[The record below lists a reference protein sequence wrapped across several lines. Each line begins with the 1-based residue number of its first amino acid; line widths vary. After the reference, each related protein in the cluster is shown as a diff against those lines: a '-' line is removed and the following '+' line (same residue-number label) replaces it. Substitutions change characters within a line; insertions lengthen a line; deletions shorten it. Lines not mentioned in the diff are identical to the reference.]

1 MKKILLYGSTAAVL
15 MLLASCSTDST
26 EPSAPAVR
34 TITRTFP
41 VNETIGSAYDTR
53 TAYENG
59 QIGFTDNEKLGAY
72 VWSEDP
78 NENATGVTV
87 AIRTPGSPATITV
100 SHDAIANVDKY
111 SYVFVSPYKYNN
123 TPSRTTPTVTL
134 NSIQHPTATTF
145 DPSQDILVSKPVTGP
160 DGTTTSPVLEE
171 VAFKRLFTFFRLKIN
186 RSEFTGDITLAEG
199 EKIRSVTITA
209 PEGTALA
216 GTAKVTIEEA
226 YDATTFNFT
235 EPSNSVTADYGTDG
249 EALNADGTFDVWFV
263 VNPVAFNGLIIE
275 VKTSTQT
282 ITQTFNEQVALDFK
296 ASGINTLNFK
306 PVKNT
311 NITTTTAA
319 APQDY
324 YEEGVEIEGVRYS
337 KDSES
342 KTTNKPADAPNTA
355 LELSS
360 TTLVYFLDD
369 GGNPDNSFYIRPTNP
384 GNHTYRENSA
394 IFIGRYADHKTK
406 LVLQNQF
413 HLRNRENGIYA
424 FKNLDINMR
433 EGSQAQLFT
442 MTNDTGGAKTL
453 IFEDCDITFG
463 NNKSIVAPYSST
475 KEGSYI
481 ENIIFRNCR
490 LRYEPGTEN
499 NYALLKLTNYIK
511 SGLTNFKTLVFE
523 NNVLYS
529 NEKGSTKAVS
539 LFYQQPPQAGAT
551 GSLSNLKITCRN
563 NTFLD
568 LIATGSGGSNPA
580 GMGSAYF
587 MVDQIG
593 SVEFTGNMLYYTND
607 PEETIKKYASV
618 MRVIHDYGTTWNHI
632 NLGRTE
638 NAIFGT
644 SGWKLYFNGTNTP
657 TSYYPKDNNF
667 TNTYPQKQDSPLSEY
682 DPANGIFKVS
692 PAYDGYGSTLLY

>member
-41 VNETIGSAYDTR
+41 VNETIGSAHDTR

-72 VWSEDP
+72 VWSEDS

-275 VKTSTQT
+275 VKTSAQT
-282 ITQTFNEQVALDFK
+282 ITQTFSEQVALDFK
-296 ASGINTLNFK
+296 ASGINTLNFQ
-306 PVKNT
+306 PANNT

-319 APQDY
+319 VPQDY
-324 YEEGVEIEGVRYS
+324 YEEGVEIEGGNLQQEFR
-337 KDSES
+337 EQ
-342 KTTNKPADAPNTA
+342 NK
-355 LELSS
+355 
-360 TTLVYFLDD
+360 
-369 GGNPDNSFYIRPTNP
+369 
-384 GNHTYRENSA
+384 
-394 IFIGRYADHKTK
+394 
-406 LVLQNQF
+406 
-413 HLRNRENGIYA
+413 
-424 FKNLDINMR
+424 
-433 EGSQAQLFT
+433 
-442 MTNDTGGAKTL
+442 
-453 IFEDCDITFG
+453 
-463 NNKSIVAPYSST
+463 
-475 KEGSYI
+475 
-481 ENIIFRNCR
+481 
-490 LRYEPGTEN
+490 
-499 NYALLKLTNYIK
+499 
-511 SGLTNFKTLVFE
+511 
-523 NNVLYS
+523 
-529 NEKGSTKAVS
+529 
-539 LFYQQPPQAGAT
+539 
-551 GSLSNLKITCRN
+551 
-563 NTFLD
+563 
-568 LIATGSGGSNPA
+568 
-580 GMGSAYF
+580 
-587 MVDQIG
+587 
-593 SVEFTGNMLYYTND
+593 
-607 PEETIKKYASV
+607 
-618 MRVIHDYGTTWNHI
+618 
-632 NLGRTE
+632 
-638 NAIFGT
+638 
-644 SGWKLYFNGTNTP
+644 
-657 TSYYPKDNNF
+657 
-667 TNTYPQKQDSPLSEY
+667 
-682 DPANGIFKVS
+682 
-692 PAYDGYGSTLLY
+692 

>member
-41 VNETIGSAYDTR
+41 VNETIGSAHDTR

-72 VWSEDP
+72 VWSEDS

-100 SHDAIANVDKY
+100 SHDAMDSVKEY
-111 SYVFVSPYKYNN
+111 TYVFVSPYKYNN
-123 TPSRTTPTVTL
+123 TPNRTTPNVTL

-249 EALNADGTFDVWFV
+249 EALNADGTFDAWFV

-319 APQDY
+319 VPQDY
-324 YEEGVEIEGVRYS
+324 YEEGVEIEGVTYS
-337 KDSES
+337 KNSES
-342 KTTNKPADAPNTA
+342 KTNKTASAPNTA
-355 LELSS
+355 LSLSS

-369 GGNPDNSFYIRPTNP
+369 GGNPDNSFTIKTENI
-384 GNHTYRENSA
+384 YRENSA

-413 HLRNRENGIYA
+413 HLRNRESGIYA
-424 FKNLDINMR
+424 FKNLDIDMR

-490 LRYEPGTEN
+490 LRYEAGTEGY
-499 NYALLKLTNYIK
+499 YALIKLHGNNDKNFLK
-511 SGLTNFKTLVFE
+511 SGLAGFKTLVLE
-523 NNVLYS
+523 NNVFYS
-529 NEKGSTKAVS
+529 TQGSNVKTAVS
-539 LFYQQPPQAGAT
+539 ILYQRYWEADAASY
-551 GSLSNLKITCRN
+551 SLSNLNITCKN
-563 NTFLD
+563 NTFID
-568 LIATGSGGSNPA
+568 LISYSSGASNPA

-593 SVEFTGNMLYYTND
+593 SVEFTGNMLYS
-607 PEETIKKYASV
+607 EALKYVSI
-618 MRVIHDYGTTWNHI
+618 MRVTHDYNTNGPWPSINLDREGNAVYGTNGWKFYFDGTTV
-632 NLGRTE
+632 LP
-638 NAIFGT
+638 
-644 SGWKLYFNGTNTP
+644 TP
-657 TSYYPKDNNF
+657 YYPEKG
-667 TNTYPQKQDSPLSEY
+667 TYPKKLDSPLSEY
-682 DPANGIFKVS
+682 DPTNGIFKVS
-692 PAYDGYGSTLLY
+692 PAYDGYGSSLLY

>member
-41 VNETIGSAYDTR
+41 VNETIGSAHDTR

-72 VWSEDP
+72 VWSEDS

-275 VKTSTQT
+275 VKTSAQT
-282 ITQTFNEQVALDFK
+282 ITQTFSEQVALDFK

-306 PVKNT
+306 PAKNT
-311 NITTTTAA
+311 NITTTTAVV
-319 APQDY
+319 PQDY

-342 KTTNKPADAPNTA
+342 KTTNKTADAPNTA

-369 GGNPDNSFYIRPTNP
+369 GGNPDNSFYIKPTNS
-384 GNHTYRENSA
+384 GRHTYRENSA

-406 LVLQNQF
+406 LVLKNQF
-413 HLRNRENGIYA
+413 HLRNRESGIYA
-424 FKNLDINMR
+424 FKNLDIDMR

-475 KEGSYI
+475 KESSYI

-490 LRYEPGTEN
+490 LRYEAGTEGY
-499 NYALLKLTNYIK
+499 YALIKLHGDNDKNFLK
-511 SGLTNFKTLVFE
+511 SGLAGFKTLVLE
-523 NNVLYS
+523 NNVFYS
-529 NEKGSTKAVS
+529 TQGSNVKTAVS
-539 LFYQQPPQAGAT
+539 ILYQRYWEADAASY
-551 GSLSNLKITCRN
+551 SLSNLNITCKN
-563 NTFLD
+563 NTFID
-568 LIATGSGGSNPA
+568 LISYSSGASNPA

-593 SVEFTGNMLYYTND
+593 SVEFTGNMLYS
-607 PEETIKKYASV
+607 EALKYVSI
-618 MRVIHDYGTTWNHI
+618 MRVTHDYNTNGPWPSI
-632 NLGRTE
+632 NLDREG
-638 NAIFGT
+638 NAVYGT
-644 SGWKLYFNGTNTP
+644 NGWKLYFDGTTALPTP
-657 TSYYPKDNNF
+657 YYPEKG
-667 TNTYPQKQDSPLSEY
+667 TYPKKLDSPLSEY
-682 DPANGIFKVS
+682 DPVNGIFKVS
-692 PAYDGYGSTLLY
+692 PAYDGYGSSLLY

>member
-41 VNETIGSAYDTR
+41 VNETIGSAHDTR

-72 VWSEDP
+72 VWSEDS

-275 VKTSTQT
+275 VKTSAQT
-282 ITQTFNEQVALDFK
+282 ITQTFSEQVALDFK

-355 LELSS
+355 LSLSS

-369 GGNPDNSFYIRPTNP
+369 GGNPDNSFTIET
-384 GNHTYRENSA
+384 GNIYRENSA

-406 LVLQNQF
+406 LVLKNQF
-413 HLRNRENGIYA
+413 HLRNRESGIYA
-424 FKNLDINMR
+424 FKNLDIDMR
-433 EGSQAQLFT
+433 KGSQAQLFT

-463 NNKSIVAPYSST
+463 SNKSIVAPYSST
-475 KEGSYI
+475 KESSYI

-490 LRYEPGTEN
+490 LRYEAGTEGY
-499 NYALLKLTNYIK
+499 YALIKLHGNNDKNFLK
-511 SGLTNFKTLVFE
+511 SGLAGFKTLALE
-523 NNVLYS
+523 NNVFYS
-529 NEKGSTKAVS
+529 TQGSNVKTAVS
-539 LFYQQPPQAGAT
+539 ILYQRYWEADAASY
-551 GSLSNLKITCRN
+551 SLSNLNITCKN
-563 NTFLD
+563 NTFID
-568 LIATGSGGSNPA
+568 LISYSSGASNPA

-593 SVEFTGNMLYYTND
+593 SVEFTGNMLYS
-607 PEETIKKYASV
+607 EALKYVSI
-618 MRVIHDYGTTWNHI
+618 MRVTHDYNTNGPWPSINLDREGNAVYGTNGWKFYFDGTTV
-632 NLGRTE
+632 LP
-638 NAIFGT
+638 
-644 SGWKLYFNGTNTP
+644 TP
-657 TSYYPKDNNF
+657 YYPEKG
-667 TNTYPQKQDSPLSEY
+667 TYPKKLDSPLSEY

-692 PAYDGYGSTLLY
+692 PAYDGYGSSLLY

>member
-1 MKKILLYGSTAAVL
+1 MKKTLLYGSTAAVL

-41 VNETIGSAYDTR
+41 VNETIGSAHDTR

-72 VWSEDP
+72 VWSEDS

-216 GTAKVTIEEA
+216 GTAKVTIEKA

-249 EALNADGTFDVWFV
+249 EAFNTDGTFDVWFV
-263 VNPVAFNGLIIE
+263 VNPVAFNGLTIE
-275 VKTSTQT
+275 VRTSAQT
-282 ITQTFNEQVALDFK
+282 ITQTFSEQVALDFK
-296 ASGINTLNFK
+296 ASGINTLNFQ
-306 PVKNT
+306 PANNT

-319 APQDY
+319 VPQDY

-355 LELSS
+355 LSLSS

-369 GGNPDNSFYIRPTNP
+369 GGNPDNSFTIKTENI
-384 GNHTYRENSA
+384 YRENSA

-406 LVLQNQF
+406 LVLKNQF
-413 HLRNRENGIYA
+413 HLRNRESGIYA
-424 FKNLDINMR
+424 FKNLDIDMR

-463 NNKSIVAPYSST
+463 SNKSIVAPYSST
-475 KEGSYI
+475 KESSYI

-490 LRYEPGTEN
+490 LRYEAGTEGY
-499 NYALLKLTNYIK
+499 YALIKLHGNNDKNFLK
-511 SGLTNFKTLVFE
+511 SGLAGFKTLVLE
-523 NNVLYS
+523 NNVFYS
-529 NEKGSTKAVS
+529 TQGSNVKTAVS
-539 LFYQQPPQAGAT
+539 ILYQRYWEADAASY
-551 GSLSNLKITCRN
+551 SLSNLNITCKN
-563 NTFLD
+563 NTFID
-568 LIATGSGGSNPA
+568 LISYSSGASNPA

-593 SVEFTGNMLYYTND
+593 SVEFTGNMLYS
-607 PEETIKKYASV
+607 EALKYVSI
-618 MRVIHDYGTTWNHI
+618 MRVTHDYNTNGPWPSINLDREGNAVYGTNGWKFYFDGTTV
-632 NLGRTE
+632 LP
-638 NAIFGT
+638 
-644 SGWKLYFNGTNTP
+644 TP
-657 TSYYPKDNNF
+657 YYPEKG
-667 TNTYPQKQDSPLSEY
+667 TYPKKLDSPLSEY

-692 PAYDGYGSTLLY
+692 PAYDGYGSSLLY

>member
-41 VNETIGSAYDTR
+41 VNETIGSAHDTR

-59 QIGFTDNEKLGAY
+59 QIGFTDNEHLGAY
-72 VWSEDP
+72 VWSEELDK
-78 NENATGVTV
+78 NAGGVGLAT
-87 AIRTPGSPATITV
+87 RTPGSPATITV

-216 GTAKVTIEEA
+216 GTAKVTIEKA

-249 EALNADGTFDVWFV
+249 EAFNTDGTFDVWFV
-263 VNPVAFNGLIIE
+263 VNPVAFNGLTIE
-275 VKTSTQT
+275 VKTSAQT
-282 ITQTFNEQVALDFK
+282 ITQTFSEQVALDFK

-306 PVKNT
+306 PVNNT

-342 KTTNKPADAPNTA
+342 KTNKTASAPNTA
-355 LELSS
+355 LSLSS

-369 GGNPDNSFYIRPTNP
+369 GGNPDNSFTIET
-384 GNHTYRENSA
+384 GNIYRENSA

-406 LVLQNQF
+406 LVLNNQF
-413 HLRNRENGIYA
+413 HLRNRESGIYA
-424 FKNLDINMR
+424 FKNLDIDMR
-433 EGSQAQLFT
+433 EGYQAQLFT

-475 KEGSYI
+475 KESSYI

-490 LRYEPGTEN
+490 LRYEAGTEGY
-499 NYALLKLTNYIK
+499 YALIKLHGNNDKNFLK
-511 SGLTNFKTLVFE
+511 SGLAGFKTLVLE
-523 NNVLYS
+523 NNVFYS
-529 NEKGSTKAVS
+529 TQGSNVKTAVS
-539 LFYQQPPQAGAT
+539 ILYQRYWEADAASY
-551 GSLSNLKITCRN
+551 SLSNLNITCKN
-563 NTFLD
+563 NTFID
-568 LIATGSGGSNPA
+568 LISYSSGASNPA

-593 SVEFTGNMLYYTND
+593 SVEFTGNMLYS
-607 PEETIKKYASV
+607 EALKYVSI
-618 MRVIHDYGTTWNHI
+618 MRVTHDYNTNGPWPSINLDREGNAVYGTNGWKFYFDGTTV
-632 NLGRTE
+632 LP
-638 NAIFGT
+638 
-644 SGWKLYFNGTNTP
+644 TP
-657 TSYYPKDNNF
+657 YYPEKG
-667 TNTYPQKQDSPLSEY
+667 TYPKKLDSPLSEY

>member
-15 MLLASCSTDST
+15 MLLASCSTDAT

-41 VNETIGSAYDTR
+41 VNETIGSAHDTR

-72 VWSEDP
+72 VWSEDLDK
-78 NENATGVTV
+78 NAGGVGLAT
-87 AIRTPGSPATITV
+87 RSTGSPATITV

-123 TPSRTTPTVTL
+123 SPYRTSPTVTL
-134 NSIQHPTATTF
+134 NPVQHPTATTF

-171 VAFKRLFTFFRLKIN
+171 VAFKRLFTFFRLKID
-186 RSEFTGDITLAEG
+186 RSKFTGDITLAEG

-209 PEGTALA
+209 PEGTELA
-216 GTAKVTIEEA
+216 GTAEVKIEEA

-249 EALNADGTFDVWFV
+249 EAFNADGTFDAWFV
-263 VNPVAFNGLIIE
+263 VNPVAFNGLTIE
-275 VKTSTQT
+275 VKTSAQT
-282 ITQTFNEQVALDFK
+282 ITQTFSEQVALDFK

-355 LELSS
+355 LSLSS

-369 GGNPDNSFYIRPTNP
+369 GGNPDNSFTIETENI
-384 GNHTYRENSA
+384 YRENSA

-406 LVLQNQF
+406 LVLKNQF
-413 HLRNRENGIYA
+413 HLRNRESGIYA
-424 FKNLDINMR
+424 FKNLDIDMR

-463 NNKSIVAPYSST
+463 SNKSIVAPYSST
-475 KEGSYI
+475 KESSYI

-490 LRYEPGTEN
+490 LRYEAGTEGY
-499 NYALLKLTNYIK
+499 YALIKLHGNNDKNFLK
-511 SGLTNFKTLVFE
+511 SGLAGFKTLVLE
-523 NNVLYS
+523 NNVFYS
-529 NEKGSTKAVS
+529 TQGSNVKTAVS
-539 LFYQQPPQAGAT
+539 ILYQRYWEADAASY
-551 GSLSNLKITCRN
+551 SLSNLNITCKN
-563 NTFLD
+563 NTFID
-568 LIATGSGGSNPA
+568 LISYSSGASNPA

-593 SVEFTGNMLYYTND
+593 SVEFTGNMLYS
-607 PEETIKKYASV
+607 EALKYVSI
-618 MRVIHDYGTTWNHI
+618 MRVTHDYNTNGPWPSINLDREGNAVYGTNGWKFYFDGTTV
-632 NLGRTE
+632 LP
-638 NAIFGT
+638 
-644 SGWKLYFNGTNTP
+644 TP
-657 TSYYPKDNNF
+657 YYPEKG
-667 TNTYPQKQDSPLSEY
+667 TYPKKLDSPLSEY

-692 PAYDGYGSTLLY
+692 PAYDGYGSSLLY

>member
-41 VNETIGSAYDTR
+41 VNETIGSAHDTR

-59 QIGFTDNEKLGAY
+59 QIGFTDNEHLGAY
-72 VWSEDP
+72 VWSEDLDK
-78 NENATGVTV
+78 NAGGVGLAT
-87 AIRTPGSPATITV
+87 RTPGSPATITV

-171 VAFKRLFTFFRLKIN
+171 VAFKRLFTFFRLKID
-186 RSEFTGDITLAEG
+186 RSKFTGDITLAEG

-209 PEGTALA
+209 PEGTQLA
-216 GTAKVTIEEA
+216 GTAKVTIEKA

-263 VNPVAFNGLIIE
+263 VNPVAFNGLTIE
-275 VKTSTQT
+275 VRTSAQT
-282 ITQTFNEQVALDFK
+282 ITQTFSEQVALDFK

-306 PVKNT
+306 PVNNT

-342 KTTNKPADAPNTA
+342 KTNKTASAPNTA
-355 LELSS
+355 LSLSS

-369 GGNPDNSFYIRPTNP
+369 GGNPDNSFTIET
-384 GNHTYRENSA
+384 GNIYRENSA

-406 LVLQNQF
+406 LVLNNQF
-413 HLRNRENGIYA
+413 HLRNRESGIYA
-424 FKNLDINMR
+424 FKNLDIDMR
-433 EGSQAQLFT
+433 EGYQAQLFT

-475 KEGSYI
+475 KESSYI

-490 LRYEPGTEN
+490 LRYEAGTEGY
-499 NYALLKLTNYIK
+499 YALIKLHGNNDKNFLK
-511 SGLTNFKTLVFE
+511 SGLAGFKTLVLE
-523 NNVLYS
+523 NNVFYS
-529 NEKGSTKAVS
+529 TQGSNVKTAVS
-539 LFYQQPPQAGAT
+539 ILYQRYWEADAASY
-551 GSLSNLKITCRN
+551 SLSNLNITCKN
-563 NTFLD
+563 NTFID
-568 LIATGSGGSNPA
+568 LISYSSGASNPA

-593 SVEFTGNMLYYTND
+593 SVEFTGNILYS
-607 PEETIKKYASV
+607 EALKYVSI
-618 MRVIHDYGTTWNHI
+618 MRVTHDYNTNGPWPSINLDREGNAVYGTNGWKFYFDGTTV
-632 NLGRTE
+632 LP
-638 NAIFGT
+638 
-644 SGWKLYFNGTNTP
+644 TP
-657 TSYYPKDNNF
+657 YYPEKG
-667 TNTYPQKQDSPLSEY
+667 TYPKKLDSPLSEY

-692 PAYDGYGSTLLY
+692 PAYDGYGSSLLY

>member
-15 MLLASCSTDST
+15 MLLASCSTDAT

-41 VNETIGSAYDTR
+41 VNETIGSAHDTR

-59 QIGFTDNEKLGAY
+59 QIGFTDNEHLGAY
-72 VWSEDP
+72 VWSEELDK
-78 NENATGVTV
+78 NAGGVGLAT
-87 AIRTPGSPATITV
+87 RTPGSPATITV

-263 VNPVAFNGLIIE
+263 VNPVAFNGLTIE
-275 VKTSTQT
+275 VRTSAQT
-282 ITQTFNEQVALDFK
+282 ITQTFSEQVALNFK

-355 LELSS
+355 LSLSS

-369 GGNPDNSFYIRPTNP
+369 GGNPDNSFTIET
-384 GNHTYRENSA
+384 GNIYRENSA

-413 HLRNRENGIYA
+413 HLRNRESGIYA
-424 FKNLDINMR
+424 FKNLDIDMR

-490 LRYEPGTEN
+490 LRYEAGTEGY
-499 NYALLKLTNYIK
+499 YALIKLHGNNDKNFLK
-511 SGLTNFKTLVFE
+511 SGLAGFKTLVLE
-523 NNVLYS
+523 NNVFYS
-529 NEKGSTKAVS
+529 TQGSNVKTAVS
-539 LFYQQPPQAGAT
+539 ILYQRYWEADAASY
-551 GSLSNLKITCRN
+551 SLSNLNITCKN
-563 NTFLD
+563 NTFID
-568 LIATGSGGSNPA
+568 LISYSSGASNPA

-593 SVEFTGNMLYYTND
+593 SVEFTGNMLYS
-607 PEETIKKYASV
+607 EALKYVSI
-618 MRVIHDYGTTWNHI
+618 MRVTHDYNTNGPWPSINLDREGNAVYGTNGWKFYFDGTTV
-632 NLGRTE
+632 LP
-638 NAIFGT
+638 
-644 SGWKLYFNGTNTP
+644 TP
-657 TSYYPKDNNF
+657 YYPEKG
-667 TNTYPQKQDSPLSEY
+667 TYPKKLDSPLSEY

-692 PAYDGYGSTLLY
+692 PAYDGYGSSLLY

>member
-1 MKKILLYGSTAAVL
+1 MTRSSTTNTTWTTFTDLTKNPATMKKILLYGSTAAVL

-41 VNETIGSAYDTR
+41 VNETIGSAHDTR

-72 VWSEDP
+72 VWEDVADGV
-78 NENATGVTV
+78 NATGVTV

-123 TPSRTTPTVTL
+123 SPYRTTPTVTL

-216 GTAKVTIEEA
+216 GTAKVTIEKA

-263 VNPVAFNGLIIE
+263 VNPVAFNGLTIE
-275 VKTSTQT
+275 IRTSAQT
-282 ITQTFNEQVALDFK
+282 ITQTFSEQVALDFK

-311 NITTTTAA
+311 NITTTTEAV
-319 APQDY
+319 PQDY
-324 YEEGVEIEGVRYS
+324 FKDGVEIEGVIYS
-337 KDSES
+337 ETSAGKIAQ
-342 KTTNKPADAPNTA
+342 TANTIDQA
-355 LELSS
+355 IKWSS
-360 TTLVYFLDD
+360 NYYAYFLDD
-369 GGNPDNSFYIRPTNP
+369 NDYNFVSD
-384 GNHTYRENSA
+384 A
-394 IFIGRYADHKTK
+394 IKYLTSGTVFIGRYADKKTK
-406 LVLQNQF
+406 IKFLRPI
-413 HLRNRENGIYA
+413 HLRDRAGIFA
-424 FKNLDINMR
+424 FKNLDIDATEVKEVKNGV
-433 EGSQAQLFT
+433 EQDASYLFT
-442 MTNDTGGAKTL
+442 ITSSASDLGGAKTL

-463 NNKSIVAPYSST
+463 NDKSLFASYGST
-475 KEGSYI
+475 KEDSYGD
-481 ENIIFRNCR
+481 F
-490 LRYEPGTEN
+490 Y
-499 NYALLKLTNYIK
+499 KL
-511 SGLTNFKTLVFE
+511 
-523 NNVLYS
+523 
-529 NEKGSTKAVS
+529 
-539 LFYQQPPQAGAT
+539 
-551 GSLSNLKITCRN
+551 
-563 NTFLD
+563 
-568 LIATGSGGSNPA
+568 NP
-580 GMGSAYF
+580 
-587 MVDQIG
+587 
-593 SVEFTGNMLYYTND
+593 
-607 PEETIKKYASV
+607 
-618 MRVIHDYGTTWNHI
+618 
-632 NLGRTE
+632 
-638 NAIFGT
+638 
-644 SGWKLYFNGTNTP
+644 
-657 TSYYPKDNNF
+657 
-667 TNTYPQKQDSPLSEY
+667 
-682 DPANGIFKVS
+682 
-692 PAYDGYGSTLLY
+692 

>member
-41 VNETIGSAYDTR
+41 VNETIGSAHDTR

-145 DPSQDILVSKPVTGP
+145 DSSQDILVSKPVTGP
-160 DGTTTSPVLEE
+160 DGATTSPVLEE

-209 PEGTALA
+209 PEGTQLA

-226 YDATTFNFT
+226 YDATTFTFT

-249 EALNADGTFDVWFV
+249 EAFNADGTFDVWFV
-263 VNPVAFNGLIIE
+263 VNPVTFNGMTIE
-275 VKTSTQT
+275 VRTSAQT
-282 ITQTFNEQVALDFK
+282 ITQTFSELITLDFK

-306 PVKNT
+306 PAKNT
-311 NITTTTAA
+311 NITTTTAVV
-319 APQDY
+319 PQDY
-324 YEEGVEIEGVRYS
+324 YEEGVEINGEPYS
-337 KDSES
+337 KNSVS
-342 KTTNKPADAPNTA
+342 RTINKTADAPNTA
-355 LELSS
+355 LSLSS

-369 GGNPDNSFYIRPTNP
+369 GGNPDNSFTIETENI
-384 GNHTYRENSA
+384 YRENSA

-406 LVLQNQF
+406 LVLNNQF
-413 HLRNRENGIYA
+413 HLRNRESGIYA
-424 FKNLDINMR
+424 FKNLDIDMR
-433 EGSQAQLFT
+433 KGSQAQLFT

-490 LRYEPGTEN
+490 LRYEAGTEGY
-499 NYALLKLTNYIK
+499 YALIKLHGNNDKNFLK
-511 SGLTNFKTLVFE
+511 SGLAGFKTLVLE
-523 NNVLYS
+523 NNVFYS
-529 NEKGSTKAVS
+529 TQGSNVKTAVS
-539 LFYQQPPQAGAT
+539 ILYQRYWEADAASY
-551 GSLSNLKITCRN
+551 SLSNLNITCKN
-563 NTFLD
+563 NTFID
-568 LIATGSGGSNPA
+568 LISYSSGASNPA

-593 SVEFTGNMLYYTND
+593 SVEFTGNMLYS
-607 PEETIKKYASV
+607 EALKYVSI
-618 MRVIHDYGTTWNHI
+618 MRVTHDYNTNGPWPSINLDREGNAVYGTNGWKFYFDGTTV
-632 NLGRTE
+632 LP
-638 NAIFGT
+638 
-644 SGWKLYFNGTNTP
+644 TP
-657 TSYYPKDNNF
+657 YYPEKG
-667 TNTYPQKQDSPLSEY
+667 TYPKKLDSPLSEY

>member
-41 VNETIGSAYDTR
+41 VNETIGSAHDTR

-59 QIGFTDNEKLGAY
+59 QIGFTDNEHLGAY
-72 VWSEDP
+72 VWSEDLDK
-78 NENATGVTV
+78 NAGGVGLAT
-87 AIRTPGSPATITV
+87 RTPGSPATITV
-100 SHDAIANVDKY
+100 SHNAISGASAY
-111 SYVFVSPYKYNN
+111 TYVFVSPYKYNH
-123 TPSRTTPTVTL
+123 SLYRAAPTVTL
-134 NSIQHPTATTF
+134 NPVQHPTPTTF
-145 DPSQDILVSKPVTGP
+145 DPAQDILVSQPVTGP
-160 DGTTTSPVLEE
+160 GDATTSPVLDE
-171 VAFKRLFTFFRLKIN
+171 VVFKRLFTFFRLKID
-186 RSEFTGDITLAEG
+186 RSKFTGNVTLTEG

-216 GTAKVTIEEA
+216 GTAKVTIEKA

-249 EALNADGTFDVWFV
+249 EAFNTDGTFDVWFV
-263 VNPVAFNGLIIE
+263 VNPVAFNGLTIE
-275 VKTSTQT
+275 VRTSAQT
-282 ITQTFNEQVALDFK
+282 ITQTFSEQVALDFK
-296 ASGINTLNFK
+296 ASGINTLNFQ
-306 PVKNT
+306 PANT
-311 NITTTTAA
+311 ANISTGTTKTVT
-319 APQDY
+319 DY
-324 YEEGVEIEGVRYS
+324 YTKGVEIEGVIY
-337 KDSES
+337 SES
-342 KTTNKPADAPNTA
+342 SENKTNKTANAPDTE
-355 LELSS
+355 LGLSS
-360 TTLVYFLDD
+360 TTNVYFLDD
-369 GGNPDNSFYIRPTNP
+369 VGNPDNSFAISTANNYIQT
-384 GNHTYRENSA
+384 TSV
-394 IFIGRYADHKTK
+394 FIGRYADHKTK
-406 LVLQNQF
+406 LNLKNQF
-413 HLRNRENGIYA
+413 HLRNRDAIFA
-424 FKNLDINMR
+424 FKNLEIDMR
-433 EGSQAQLFT
+433 LGANNQLFT
-442 MTNDTGGAKTL
+442 LTAATGGAKTL
-453 IFEDCDITFG
+453 IFKDCDITFS
-463 NNKSIVAPYSST
+463 NNKNLFATYSSVT
-475 KEGSYI
+475 EDSYI

-490 LRYEPGTEN
+490 LRYEPGEEN
-499 NYALLKLTNYIK
+499 NYALFKLTNHIK
-511 SGLTNFKTLVFE
+511 SGLANFKTLVFE
-523 NNVLYS
+523 NNVIYS
-529 NEKGSTKAVS
+529 KVKGNTTGVS
-539 LFYQQPPQAGAT
+539 LFYQQPPQAEAT

-644 SGWKLYFNGTNTP
+644 SGWKLYFDGTNTP

-692 PAYDGYGSTLLY
+692 PAYDGYGSSLLY

>member
-41 VNETIGSAYDTR
+41 VNETIGSAHDTR

-72 VWSEDP
+72 VWSEDS

-123 TPSRTTPTVTL
+123 TPNRTTSTVTL
-134 NSIQHPTATTF
+134 NPVQHPTATTF

-275 VKTSTQT
+275 VKTSAQT
-282 ITQTFNEQVALDFK
+282 ITQTFSEQVALDFK

-355 LELSS
+355 LSLSS

-369 GGNPDNSFYIRPTNP
+369 GGNPDNSFTIETENI
-384 GNHTYRENSA
+384 YRENSA

-406 LVLQNQF
+406 LVLKNQF
-413 HLRNRENGIYA
+413 HLRNRESGIYA
-424 FKNLDINMR
+424 FKNLDIDMR

-463 NNKSIVAPYSST
+463 SNKSIVAPYSST
-475 KEGSYI
+475 KESSYI

-490 LRYEPGTEN
+490 LRYEAGTEGY
-499 NYALLKLTNYIK
+499 YALIKLHGNNDKNFLK
-511 SGLTNFKTLVFE
+511 SGLAGFKTLVLE
-523 NNVLYS
+523 NNVFYS
-529 NEKGSTKAVS
+529 TQGSNVKTAVS
-539 LFYQQPPQAGAT
+539 ILYQRYWEADAASY
-551 GSLSNLKITCRN
+551 SLSNLNITCKN
-563 NTFLD
+563 NTFID
-568 LIATGSGGSNPA
+568 LISYSSGASNPA

-593 SVEFTGNMLYYTND
+593 SVEFTGNMLYS
-607 PEETIKKYASV
+607 EALKYVSI
-618 MRVIHDYGTTWNHI
+618 MRVTHDYNTNGPWPSINLDREGNAVYGTNGWKFYFDGTTV
-632 NLGRTE
+632 LP
-638 NAIFGT
+638 
-644 SGWKLYFNGTNTP
+644 TP
-657 TSYYPKDNNF
+657 YYPEKG
-667 TNTYPQKQDSPLSEY
+667 TYPKKLDSPLSEY

-692 PAYDGYGSTLLY
+692 PAYDGYGSSLLY

>member
-41 VNETIGSAYDTR
+41 VNETIGSAHDTR

-59 QIGFTDNEKLGAY
+59 QIGFTDNEHLGAY
-72 VWSEDP
+72 VWSEDLDK
-78 NENATGVTV
+78 NAGGVGLAT
-87 AIRTPGSPATITV
+87 RTPGSPATITV

-171 VAFKRLFTFFRLKIN
+171 VAFKRLFTFFRLKID
-186 RSEFTGDITLAEG
+186 RSKFTGDITLAEG

-209 PEGTALA
+209 PEGTQLA
-216 GTAKVTIEEA
+216 GTAKVTIEKA

-263 VNPVAFNGLIIE
+263 VNPVAFNGLTIE
-275 VKTSTQT
+275 VRTSAQT
-282 ITQTFNEQVALDFK
+282 ITQTFSEQVALDFK

-306 PVKNT
+306 PVNNT

-342 KTTNKPADAPNTA
+342 KTNKTASAPNTA
-355 LELSS
+355 LSLSS

-369 GGNPDNSFYIRPTNP
+369 GGNPDNSFTIET
-384 GNHTYRENSA
+384 GNIYRENSA

-406 LVLQNQF
+406 LVLNNQF
-413 HLRNRENGIYA
+413 HLRNRESGIYA
-424 FKNLDINMR
+424 FKNLDIDMR
-433 EGSQAQLFT
+433 EGYQAQLFT

-475 KEGSYI
+475 KESSYI

-490 LRYEPGTEN
+490 LRYEAGTEGY
-499 NYALLKLTNYIK
+499 YALIKLHGNNDKNFLK
-511 SGLTNFKTLVFE
+511 SGLAGFKTLVLE
-523 NNVLYS
+523 NNVFYS
-529 NEKGSTKAVS
+529 TQGSNVKTAVS
-539 LFYQQPPQAGAT
+539 ILYQRYWEADAASY
-551 GSLSNLKITCRN
+551 SLSNLNITCKN
-563 NTFLD
+563 NTFID
-568 LIATGSGGSNPA
+568 LISYSSGASNPA

-593 SVEFTGNMLYYTND
+593 SVEFTGNMLYS
-607 PEETIKKYASV
+607 EALKYVSI
-618 MRVIHDYGTTWNHI
+618 MRVTHDYNTNGPWPSINLDREGNAVYGTNGWKFYFDGTTV
-632 NLGRTE
+632 LP
-638 NAIFGT
+638 
-644 SGWKLYFNGTNTP
+644 TP
-657 TSYYPKDNNF
+657 YYPEKG
-667 TNTYPQKQDSPLSEY
+667 TYPKKLDSPLSEY

-692 PAYDGYGSTLLY
+692 PAYDGYGSSLLY

>member
-1 MKKILLYGSTAAVL
+1 MKKTLLYGSTAAVL

-41 VNETIGSAYDTR
+41 VNETIGSAHDTR

-59 QIGFTDNEKLGAY
+59 QIGFTDNEHLGAY
-72 VWSEDP
+72 VWSEDLDK
-78 NENATGVTV
+78 NAGGVGLAT
-87 AIRTPGSPATITV
+87 RSTGSPATITV
-100 SHDAIANVDKY
+100 SHNAISGAKTY
-111 SYVFVSPYKYNN
+111 TYVFVSPYKYNH
-123 TPSRTTPTVTL
+123 SLYRATPTVTL
-134 NSIQHPTATTF
+134 NSVQHPTPTTF

-160 DGTTTSPVLEE
+160 DGATTSPVLEE
-171 VAFKRLFTFFRLKIN
+171 VVFKRLFTFFRLKID
-186 RSEFTGDITLAEG
+186 RSKFTDDITFADG

-249 EALNADGTFDVWFV
+249 EAFNADGTFDVWFV
-263 VNPVAFNGLIIE
+263 VNPVAFNGLTIE
-275 VKTSTQT
+275 VRTSAQT

-296 ASGINTLNFK
+296 ASGINALTFQPANYSNISTASTSAVTDYFK
-306 PVKNT
+306 
-311 NITTTTAA
+311 
-319 APQDY
+319 
-324 YEEGVEIEGVRYS
+324 EGVEIEGVIYNENS
-337 KDSES
+337 ANK
-342 KTTNKPADAPNTA
+342 TNKPANAPDTE
-355 LELSS
+355 LGLSS
-360 TTLVYFLDD
+360 TTNVYFLDD
-369 GGNPDNSFYIRPTNP
+369 GGNPENSFVINTANNYVQT
-384 GNHTYRENSA
+384 TSV
-394 IFIGRYADHKTK
+394 FIGRYADHKTK
-406 LVLQNQF
+406 LNLKNQF
-413 HLRNRENGIYA
+413 HLRNRDAIFA
-424 FKNLDINMR
+424 FKNLEIDMR
-433 EGSQAQLFT
+433 KGSSNQLFT
-442 MTNDTGGAKTL
+442 LTAATGGAKML

-463 NNKSIVAPYSST
+463 NNKNLFATYSSVT
-475 KEGSYI
+475 EDSYI

-490 LRYEPGTEN
+490 LRYESGTET
-499 NYALLKLTNYIK
+499 NYALFKLTNYLK
-511 SGLTNFKTLVFE
+511 SGLANFKTLVFE
-523 NNVLYS
+523 NNVLYT
-529 NEKGSTKAVS
+529 NEEKNTKAIS
-539 LFYQQPPQAGAT
+539 LFYQQPPQAEAT
-551 GSLSNLKITCRN
+551 GSLSNLNIICKN

-593 SVEFTGNMLYYTND
+593 SVEFTGNMLYSSYSNN
-607 PEETIKKYASV
+607 PEETTKKYASV
-618 MRVIHDYGTTWNHI
+618 MRVIHDYGTTWDHI

-644 SGWKLYFNGTNTP
+644 SGWKLYFDGTNTP
-657 TSYYPKDNNF
+657 TSYYPKDI

-682 DPANGIFKVS
+682 DPGNGIFKVS

>member
-26 EPSAPAVR
+26 EPSARAVR

-41 VNETIGSAYDTR
+41 VNETIGSAHDTR

-275 VKTSTQT
+275 VKTSAQT
-282 ITQTFNEQVALDFK
+282 ITQTFSEQVALDFK

-306 PVKNT
+306 PANNT

-355 LELSS
+355 LSLSS

-369 GGNPDNSFYIRPTNP
+369 GGNPDNSFTIETENI
-384 GNHTYRENSA
+384 YRENSA

-406 LVLQNQF
+406 LVLNNQF
-413 HLRNRENGIYA
+413 HLRNRESGIYA
-424 FKNLDINMR
+424 FKNLDIDMR
-433 EGSQAQLFT
+433 NGSQSQLFT

-490 LRYEPGTEN
+490 LRYEAGTEGY
-499 NYALLKLTNYIK
+499 YALIKLHGNNDKNFLK
-511 SGLTNFKTLVFE
+511 SGLAGFKTLVLE
-523 NNVLYS
+523 NNVFYS
-529 NEKGSTKAVS
+529 TQGSNVKTAVS
-539 LFYQQPPQAGAT
+539 ILYQRYWEADAASY
-551 GSLSNLKITCRN
+551 SLSNLNITCKN
-563 NTFLD
+563 NTFID
-568 LIATGSGGSNPA
+568 LISYSSGASNPA

-593 SVEFTGNMLYYTND
+593 SVEFTGNMLYS
-607 PEETIKKYASV
+607 EALKYVSI
-618 MRVIHDYGTTWNHI
+618 MRVTHDYNTNGPWPSINLDREGNAVYGTNGWKFYFDGTTV
-632 NLGRTE
+632 LP
-638 NAIFGT
+638 
-644 SGWKLYFNGTNTP
+644 TP
-657 TSYYPKDNNF
+657 YYPEKG
-667 TNTYPQKQDSPLSEY
+667 TYPKKLDSPLSEY

-692 PAYDGYGSTLLY
+692 PAYDGYGSSLLY

>member
-41 VNETIGSAYDTR
+41 VNETIGSAHDTR

-72 VWSEDP
+72 VWSEDS

-275 VKTSTQT
+275 VKTSAQT
-282 ITQTFNEQVALDFK
+282 ITQTFSEQVALDFK
-296 ASGINTLNFK
+296 ASGINTLNFQ
-306 PVKNT
+306 PANNT

-319 APQDY
+319 VPQDY
-324 YEEGVEIEGVRYS
+324 YEEGVEIEGVTYS
-337 KDSES
+337 KNSES
-342 KTTNKPADAPNTA
+342 KTNKTANAPDTE
-355 LELSS
+355 LGLSS
-360 TTLVYFLDD
+360 TTNVYFLDD
-369 GGNPDNSFYIRPTNP
+369 GGNPDNSFYIKPTNP
-384 GNHTYRENSA
+384 GSHTYRENSA

-406 LVLQNQF
+406 LVLKNQF
-413 HLRNRENGIYA
+413 HLRNRESGIYA
-424 FKNLDINMR
+424 FKNLDIDMR

-475 KEGSYI
+475 KESSYI

-490 LRYEPGTEN
+490 LRYEAGTEGY
-499 NYALLKLTNYIK
+499 YALIKLHGDNDKNFLK
-511 SGLTNFKTLVFE
+511 SGLAGFKTLVLE
-523 NNVLYS
+523 NNVFYS
-529 NEKGSTKAVS
+529 TQGSNVKTAVS
-539 LFYQQPPQAGAT
+539 ILYQRYWEADAASY
-551 GSLSNLKITCRN
+551 SLSNLNITCKN
-563 NTFLD
+563 NTFID
-568 LIATGSGGSNPA
+568 LISYSSGASNPA

-593 SVEFTGNMLYYTND
+593 SVEFTGNMLYS
-607 PEETIKKYASV
+607 EALKYVSI
-618 MRVIHDYGTTWNHI
+618 MRVTHDYNTNGPWPSINLDREGNAVYGTNGWKFYFDGTTV
-632 NLGRTE
+632 LP
-638 NAIFGT
+638 
-644 SGWKLYFNGTNTP
+644 TP
-657 TSYYPKDNNF
+657 YYPEKG
-667 TNTYPQKQDSPLSEY
+667 TYPKKLDSPLSEY

-692 PAYDGYGSTLLY
+692 PAYDGYGSSLLY

>member
-41 VNETIGSAYDTR
+41 VNETIGSAHDTR

-59 QIGFTDNEKLGAY
+59 QIGFTDNEHLGAY
-72 VWSEDP
+72 VWSEDLDK
-78 NENATGVTV
+78 NAGGVGLAT
-87 AIRTPGSPATITV
+87 RTPGSPATITV
-100 SHDAIANVDKY
+100 SHNAISGASAY
-111 SYVFVSPYKYNN
+111 TYVFVSPYKYNH
-123 TPSRTTPTVTL
+123 SLYRAAPTVTL
-134 NSIQHPTATTF
+134 NPVQHPTPTTF
-145 DPSQDILVSKPVTGP
+145 DPAQDILVSQPVTGP
-160 DGTTTSPVLEE
+160 GDATTSPVLDE
-171 VAFKRLFTFFRLKIN
+171 VVFKRLFTFFRLKID
-186 RSEFTGDITLAEG
+186 RSKFTGNVTLTEG

-216 GTAKVTIEEA
+216 GTAKVTIEKA

-249 EALNADGTFDVWFV
+249 EAFNTDGTFDVWFV
-263 VNPVAFNGLIIE
+263 VNPVAFNGLTIE
-275 VKTSTQT
+275 VRTSAQT
-282 ITQTFNEQVALDFK
+282 ITQTFSEQVALDFK
-296 ASGINTLNFK
+296 ASGINTLNFQ
-306 PVKNT
+306 PANT
-311 NITTTTAA
+311 ANISTGTTKTVT
-319 APQDY
+319 DY
-324 YEEGVEIEGVRYS
+324 YTEGVEIEGVRYS

-355 LELSS
+355 LSLSS
-360 TTLVYFLDD
+360 TTNVYFLDD
-369 GGNPDNSFYIRPTNP
+369 GGNPDNSFAISTANNYIQT
-384 GNHTYRENSA
+384 TSV
-394 IFIGRYADHKTK
+394 FIGRYADHKTK
-406 LVLQNQF
+406 LNLKNQF
-413 HLRNRENGIYA
+413 HLRNRDAIFA
-424 FKNLDINMR
+424 FKNLEIDMR
-433 EGSQAQLFT
+433 LGANNQLFT
-442 MTNDTGGAKTL
+442 LTAATGGAKTL

-463 NNKSIVAPYSST
+463 NNKNLFATYSSVT
-475 KEGSYI
+475 EDSYI

-490 LRYEPGTEN
+490 LRYEPGEVN
-499 NYALLKLTNYIK
+499 NYALIKLTNHLK
-511 SGLTNFKTLVFE
+511 SGLVNFKTLVFE

-618 MRVIHDYGTTWNHI
+618 MRVIHEYGTTWNLI
-632 NLGRTE
+632 NLGMTE

-644 SGWKLYFNGTNTP
+644 LGWKLYFDGTNTP
-657 TSYYPKDNNF
+657 T
-667 TNTYPQKQDSPLSEY
+667 
-682 DPANGIFKVS
+682 
-692 PAYDGYGSTLLY
+692 

>member
-41 VNETIGSAYDTR
+41 VNETIGSAHDTR

-72 VWSEDP
+72 VWTDAGASA
-78 NENATGVTV
+78 NAGMATRTAGSPSTVTV
-87 AIRTPGSPATITV
+87 THNALSDG
-100 SHDAIANVDKY
+100 VDY
-111 SYVFVSPYKYNN
+111 NYVFVYPYKYGNSLYRN
-123 TPSRTTPTVTL
+123 TPTVVL
-134 NSIQHPTATTF
+134 NGIQHPTPTTF
-145 DPSQDILVSKPVTGP
+145 DPVQDILVSKPVKATGNG
-160 DGTTTSPVLEE
+160 GTTTSEALPEIQ
-171 VAFKRLFTFFRLKIN
+171 FKRLFTFFRLKID
-186 RSEFTGDITLAEG
+186 RSNFTGNITLAEG
-199 EKIRSVTITA
+199 EKIRSVTISA
-209 PEGTALA
+209 PDGTELA
-216 GTAKVTIEEA
+216 GTARVNIDEA
-226 YDATTFNFT
+226 YDATTCNFT
-235 EPSNSVTADYGTDG
+235 IPTNTITADYGTDG
-249 EALNADGTFDVWFV
+249 EAFNADGTFDVWFV
-263 VNPVAFNGLIIE
+263 VNPVAFNGLTIE
-275 VKTSTQT
+275 VRTSAQT
-282 ITQTFNEQVALDFK
+282 ITQTFSEQVALDFK

-306 PVKNT
+306 PANNT

-324 YEEGVEIEGVRYS
+324 YEEGVEINGEPYS

-355 LELSS
+355 LSLSS

-369 GGNPDNSFYIRPTNP
+369 GGNPDNSFTIET
-384 GNHTYRENSA
+384 GNIYRENSA

-406 LVLQNQF
+406 LVLNNQF
-413 HLRNRENGIYA
+413 HLRNRESGIYA
-424 FKNLDINMR
+424 FKNLDIDMR
-433 EGSQAQLFT
+433 NGSQSQLFT

-490 LRYEPGTEN
+490 LRYEAGTEGY
-499 NYALLKLTNYIK
+499 YALIKLHGNNDKNFLK
-511 SGLTNFKTLVFE
+511 SGLAGFKTLVLE
-523 NNVLYS
+523 NNVFYS
-529 NEKGSTKAVS
+529 TQGSNVKTAVS
-539 LFYQQPPQAGAT
+539 ILYQRYWEADAASY
-551 GSLSNLKITCRN
+551 SLSNLNITCKN
-563 NTFLD
+563 NTFID
-568 LIATGSGGSNPA
+568 LISYSSGASNPA

-593 SVEFTGNMLYYTND
+593 SVEFTGNMLYS
-607 PEETIKKYASV
+607 EALKYVSI
-618 MRVIHDYGTTWNHI
+618 MRVTHDYGSTWNHI

-638 NAIFGT
+638 NATVGT
-644 SGWKLYFNGTNTP
+644 KGWKLYFDGTNTP
-657 TSYYPKDNNF
+657 TSYYPEKE
-667 TNTYPQKQDSPLSEY
+667 TYPQKQDSPLSEY
-682 DPANGIFKVS
+682 DPTNGIFKVS
-692 PAYDGYGSTLLY
+692 PAYDGYGSSLLY